1 MMTKMIPKIV
11 RHYNY
16 YSDYCKISC
25 EYDKIDYFID
35 TYDLKKKY
43 STILKTSPCVFCLGS
58 LYDGGYLHDLHEKI
72 PFIKKQSEE
81 YGDDVSMRIGMRSRI
96 TVHKKCYDDYIDRS
110 KHKDIILKNS
120 NSEDFSNCSVKT
132 VISEDEI
139 IQEPPKIKPFFCL
152 KKFKP
157 PQLDPVISFIKF
169 HKRYFKYVDNDQNT

>member
-1 MMTKMIPKIV
+1 MSIKK
-11 RHYNY
+11 N
-16 YSDYCKISC
+16 KN
-25 EYDKIDYFID
+25 FFFFFL
-35 TYDLKKKY
+35 DLKKKY

-96 TVHKKCYDDYIDRS
+96 TVHKKCYDDYMDRS

-157 PQLDPVISFIKF
+157 PQLDPGKFLNDLFIF
-169 HKRYFKYVDNDQNT
+169 FLTLFTFYLKRKKIDNRK